1 MKALDK
7 DKWVKYYDL
16 HTLCNHPA
24 NIATDY
30 QRGWINY
37 QYPVEFQKLAVQLLL
52 NIGDD

>member
-7 DKWVKYYDL
+7 DNWVKYYDL
-16 HTLCNHPA
+16 YTLCNHPA

-30 QRGWINY
+30 QKDWMHY
-37 QYPVEFQKLAVQLLL
+37 QYPAEFQKLAVQLLL

>member
-7 DKWVKYYDL
+7 DNWVKHYNIY
-16 HTLCNHPA
+16 TLCNHPA

-30 QRGWINY
+30 QKDWMHY
-37 QYPVEFQKLAVQLLL
+37 QYPAEFQKLAVQLLL